1 MVHLSNISFI
11 SNVCLTVHMSNGA
24 IQHEL
29 EAYLTKMFGTMV
41 GPTIELQKRKL
52 GITVP
57 SNQMSVEDYL
67 KIAGALKVLCEQ
79 MAGELL
85 AEQMYRGM
93 LQIIEAGK
101 KTR

>member
-1 MVHLSNISFI
+1 
-11 SNVCLTVHMSNGA
+11 VCLTVHMSNGA

-101 KTR
+101 KQDRR